1 MEKFAEYG
9 FNKSHSAAYALVA
22 YQTAWLKAHH
32 AAEFMA
38 ATLSSDMDNTDK
50 VVNFLEEAR
59 ASGLKVLLPDV
70 NASDYMFVALDP
82 KTIRYGL
89 GAVKGVGR
97 GACEAIVEARI
108 SGGVFRDLLD
118 FCQRVDSTRLNKR
131 VMEALVQAGA
141 LDSLGANRAS
151 LMLQLPEALKAT
163 EQLAREREAGQSSL
177 FGGGGDAP
185 SIRIDLPTVPE
196 WPLEQRLVGERET
209 LGHYL
214 SGHPLDPWRA
224 ELGELVGV
232 HLGELDNLWNSKKD
246 RRGEA
251 QVVLAGMVTMMR
263 RRGDSQAF
271 VQIEDGH
278 GRLECAFFGEA
289 FAEFGTLLSRDR
301 VIIIEGGLREDMFNG
316 GFSLRVRKCWDFRA
330 LCSQYGKRLS
340 LTVDLREK
348 GTWDKL
354 QGALSSFRPG
364 GTPLRLDLLTPSS
377 RGVVDVNGPASVR
390 SDAELIS
397 QLRALPGVL
406 KVGLSW
412 NRPW

>member
-1 MEKFAEYG
+1 
-9 FNKSHSAAYALVA
+9 VA
-22 YQTAWLKAHH
+22 YQTAWLKAHYP
-32 AAEFMA
+32 AEFMA

-59 ASGLKVLLPDV
+59 ACGLKVLLPDV
-70 NASDYMFVALDP
+70 NASDYLFVALDA
-82 KTIRYGL
+82 KTVRYGL
-89 GAVKGVGR
+89 GAVKGVGH
-97 GACEAIVEARI
+97 GACEAIVEARRA
-108 SGGVFRDLLD
+108 GGPFRDLLD
-118 FCQRVDSTRLNKR
+118 FCQRVDSTKLNKR
-131 VMEALVQAGA
+131 VLEALINAGA
-141 LDSLGANRAS
+141 LDALGANRAS
-151 LMLQLPEALKAT
+151 LFLQLPEVLKAT
-163 EQLAREREAGQSSL
+163 EQLTREREAGQTSL
-177 FGGGGDAP
+177 FGGGGAVP
-185 SIRIDLPTVPE
+185 EIRIELPTVPE
-196 WPLEQRLVGERET
+196 WPLEQRLIGERET

-224 ELGELVGV
+224 ELAELVGV

-251 QVVLAGMVTMMR
+251 TVVLAGMVTLMR

-301 VIIIEGGLREDMFNG
+301 IIVIEGGLREDQFNG

-330 LCSQYGKRLS
+330 LCAQYGKRLS
-340 LTVDLREK
+340 LTVDLRE
-348 GTWDKL
+348 
-354 QGALSSFRPG
+354 QGAWDRLQSALSGYRPG
-364 GTPLRLDLLTPSS
+364 GTPLRLELLTPTS
-377 RGVVDVNGPASVR
+377 RGLLDVNGPASVR

-397 QLRALPGVL
+397 QLRALPGIL